1 MALASSSASASRG
14 ASQPAGAREGA
25 AGEQKPFLTLASFNF
40 GIDQGMLNGNRSV
53 KHCRTF
59 TRLCVKIVDAV
70 DADILLGCE
79 VGGFREGFSKAR
91 PRIYLADMLIKPFGG
106 TVRFCDKANYVSAWN
121 FCDTAAARAAGAHF
135 PVVTKYK
142 PPEIF
147 MPPIA
152 REVDAVIERF
162 TVETRGHGKV
172 HLITA
177 NMHIVCSGNPPSIPM
192 RQQAVQLLKCYLETL
207 TVTEDPQMPVVRVVV
222 GDDNLTAGEARQA
235 YQRANEGDPL
245 WKVHE
250 SPADL
255 QGDHV
260 AVCGAEACFRDVAVG
275 HSFTDRGM
283 RPDQHDVVAVDLSFL
298 GASQRGDAKRRR
310 LVVAEDPD
318 DEPEADSAAEAKAE
332 ALSDAGD
339 ESVDFDGDPSPTPSA
354 EDGVTIQA
362 HDLHNSL
369 RLWWDQRYDIEYPPK
384 LLHHI
389 SLLLFKKRKS
399 PQPTDEDDDTAFAP
413 QHETYRALVSVLQMR
428 CEFLA
433 SKGIDN
439 LHHVMNETERKEV
452 VQHARAK
459 YENTEDQ
466 IARQDADDAYWH
478 EMREVKGKGKGN
490 KGKSALNKSLKQYM
504 NQQMRKRWHRNLQ
517 RVCGSKQVWEVL
529 VFSGR
534 FDVATLTRALDNAN
548 EDEPRVQER
557 PPRVSARLRQE
568 KAEAIA
574 LHKEGA
580 RIWRRWHWLQ
590 NAGCRQPARQ
600 FTPRQLELLDRY
612 DNGELLTI
620 RNNAIQALGHGRL
633 INTRGETLDIG
644 GSTGGG
650 SRRILDSWHPLDV
663 EQFLEGDEQS

>member
-1 MALASSSASASRG
+1 M
-14 ASQPAGAREGA
+14 
-25 AGEQKPFLTLASFNF
+25 TLASFNF
-40 GIDQGMLNGNRSV
+40 GMPQGMLAAKTTP

-59 TRLCVKIVDAV
+59 ASLCGKIVDAV

-79 VGGFREGFSKAR
+79 VGGFREGFSRAG
-91 PRIYLADMLIKPFGG
+91 IYMGDLLVGPFDR
-106 TVRFCDKANYVSAWN
+106 TVSFNNQGNYVSAWN
-121 FCDTAAARAAGAHF
+121 FCGHAAAGAEGAHF
-135 PVVTKYK
+135 PVLTSYGRPKT
-142 PPEIF
+142 F
-147 MPPIA
+147 TLPIA
-152 REVDAVIERF
+152 RAVDAVIERF

-298 GASQRGDAKRRR
+298 GASQPGDAKRRR
-310 LVVAEDPD
+310 VGVPEVSD
-318 DEPEADSAAEAKAE
+318 DEAEADPAAEAEAE
-332 ALSDAGD
+332 AVADAGD
-339 ESVDFDGDPSPTPSA
+339 ESVDYDGDRSPTPFA
-354 EDGVTIQA
+354 EDGVTVQA
-362 HDLHNSL
+362 RDLHTHM
-369 RLWWDQRYDIEYPPK
+369 RMWWEQRYDSEYDPK
-384 LLHHI
+384 LLHHV

-399 PQPTDEDDDTAFAP
+399 PQPTNEDDETAFAS
-413 QHETYRALVSVLQMR
+413 QAETYRAIVSVLEMR
-428 CEFLA
+428 REFLA
-433 SKGIDN
+433 SKDINN
-439 LHHVMNETERKEV
+439 LDHVLNETERREI
-452 VQHARAK
+452 VQHARAQ
-459 YENTEDQ
+459 YEHTDDQ
-466 IARQDADDAYWH
+466 IARQQADEAHWH
-478 EMREVKGKGKGN
+478 EMRVPGGKGSKGKGSKGKGK
-490 KGKSALNKSLKQYM
+490 ALNKSLKQYM
-504 NQQMRKRWHRNLQ
+504 IGQMRKRWHRHLQ
-517 RVCGSKQVWEVL
+517 RVCGSKQIWEVL

-534 FDVATLTRALDNAN
+534 FDADTLSQAVGNAN

-557 PPRVSARLRQE
+557 SPRESARLHHE

-574 LHKEGA
+574 RHKEGA
-580 RIWRRWHWLQ
+580 QIWRRWQWLQ
-590 NAGCRQPARQ
+590 NAGCTQPAWTVFTQRQ
-600 FTPRQLELLDRY
+600 VQLLDMY
-612 DNGELLTI
+612 TNGELLMM
-620 RNNAIQALGHGRL
+620 RNHAVQALGHGRL
-633 INTRGETLDIG
+633 TNTRGDTLDIG

-650 SRRILDSWHPLDV
+650 SRKILDSWHPLDV
-663 EQFLEGDEQS
+663 EEFLAGDEES